1 MVSVCI
7 ATYNGGE
14 MLRTQLASILPQL
27 SPTDEIVISEDGDL
41 EETRKLVADITTV
54 RCVVVEGPRV
64 HSPIYNFENALRRA
78 KGDII
83 FLSDQDDKWCEGKVA
98 TMCAALKDCECVCSD
113 CYVTDKAFNI
123 TAPSFY
129 GVVGKR
135 EGKFFNLLRHNCYLG
150 CCMAFRRTVLEKALP
165 FPKKLP
171 MHDIWIGNVSAFF
184 YRLRFIDDKLI
195 LFRRHGENASST
207 AGKSDSSFLQKIQ
220 YRYQVIKGLC
230 MICFR
235 NKRKH

>member
-1 MVSVCI
+1 MVSVCM

-27 SPTDEIVISEDGDL
+27 SPADEIVISEDGNL
-41 EETRKLVADITTV
+41 EDTRRLVAGITSV
-54 RCVVVEGPRV
+54 SCVVVEGPRIQ
-64 HSPIYNFENALRRA
+64 SPIYNFENALRHA

-98 TMCAALKDCECVCSD
+98 TMCAALEDCECVCSD
-113 CYVTDKAFNI
+113 CYVTDRDFNVV
-123 TAPSFY
+123 APSFY

-135 EGKFFNLLRHNCYLG
+135 DGRFFNLLRHNCYLG
-150 CCMAFRRTVLEKALP
+150 CCMAFRRKVLEKALP
-165 FPKKLP
+165 FPKNLP

-195 LFRRHGENASST
+195 LFRRHGDNASST
-207 AGKSDSSFLQKIQ
+207 AGKSNYPLLRRLQF
-220 YRYQVIKGLC
+220 RYQIIKGLC
-230 MICFR
+230 VARFR
-235 NKRKH
+235 